1 MDNIRQILMTFL
13 GYFLHIVGVGIAWR
27 VGSIAFSK
35 IVALVLTALAAY
47 IPYFGLWGI
56 PFIVFVY
63 RLFRPDDI
71 PGLTQMIEN
80 GTAALPAMPTQG

>member
-47 IPYFGLWGI
+47 IP
-56 PFIVFVY
+56 
-63 RLFRPDDI
+63 
-71 PGLTQMIEN
+71 
-80 GTAALPAMPTQG
+80 